1 MADEFYPTE
10 PALARD
16 KKLNDN
22 YPSTSER
29 QARKRAAKGDKEQI
43 TRAQVLTDVN
53 TAVSR
58 TQGAANTVEEAGE
71 VATGEVEISEYEAT
85 RMQNTDA
92 STEVQQDSTLAQLR
106 QIRQR
111 KPAEIQV
118 SETVQYFR
126 RLARTPFVDASREE
140 GMLLL
145 LHDLDQPEKIA
156 FLHDVIAHTPY
167 ARAHKLQGG
176 KHIQAGWAV
185 YFGKDPS
192 VEKMENVAPTYI
204 PKSSY
209 IANAVTPSFGRPV
222 TTDATF
228 VADIGLFPYRQSFY
242 SCNNDVNSGSLST
255 VEQCDPNA
263 KYVANTDGLSIGAS
277 SLVTKW
283 FRDDPRLAYEVGLEM
298 HMDILH
304 AGQAW
309 FYQKSITRYFYCC
322 G

>member
-58 TQGAANTVEEAGE
+58 TQGAVNTVEEAGE

-126 RLARTPFVDASREE
+126 RLARTPSSMPVVKRECCCCF
-140 GMLLL
+140 MIWINL
-145 LHDLDQPEKIA
+145 
-156 FLHDVIAHTPY
+156 
-167 ARAHKLQGG
+167 RKL
-176 KHIQAGWAV
+176 
-185 YFGKDPS
+185 
-192 VEKMENVAPTYI
+192 
-204 PKSSY
+204 
-209 IANAVTPSFGRPV
+209 R
-222 TTDATF
+222 
-228 VADIGLFPYRQSFY
+228 
-242 SCNNDVNSGSLST
+242 SC
-255 VEQCDPNA
+255 
-263 KYVANTDGLSIGAS
+263 
-277 SLVTKW
+277 
-283 FRDDPRLAYEVGLEM
+283 M
-298 HMDILH
+298 M
-304 AGQAW
+304 
-309 FYQKSITRYFYCC
+309 
-322 G
+322 